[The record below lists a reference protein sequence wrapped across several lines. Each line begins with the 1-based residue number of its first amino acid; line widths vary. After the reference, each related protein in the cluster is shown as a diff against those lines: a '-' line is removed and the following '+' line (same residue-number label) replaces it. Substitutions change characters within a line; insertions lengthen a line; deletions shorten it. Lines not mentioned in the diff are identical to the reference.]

1 VSIVCYHRAVALF
14 AVALFVG
21 CAHGPDV
28 PPWLVLRVGA
38 QARLAASN
46 EFEPERT
53 TVFPSAEAAHAAQ
66 RGPAPR
72 RAAAGDLV
80 TVTQIDSNVVDGKH
94 AVAVSDA
101 HGMLGWVLAE
111 DILRPVPP
119 SGTNLIV
126 AATANGGGQELF
138 SEQDDD
144 DGQSFGT
151 TSHVTYEGFTSD
163 PGNPEYR
170 IHVDDGPL
178 AGYDGYVVASELQSP
193 QTHAFRLV
201 IPGG

>member
-1 VSIVCYHRAVALF
+1 MCCHRAVALF
-14 AVALFVG
+14 AVALLVG
-21 CAHGPDV
+21 CAQHGPDL
-28 PPWLVLRVGA
+28 PAWLVLRVGA

-46 EFEPERT
+46 AFEPERT

-66 RGPAPR
+66 RGAAPR

-80 TVTQIDSNVVDGKH
+80 TVTQIDGNVVDGKH

-101 HGMLGWVLAE
+101 HGLLGWVLAE

-119 SGTNLIV
+119 SGTHLIV
-126 AATANGGGQELF
+126 AATASGSEQLF

-178 AGYDGYVVASELQSP
+178 AGYDGYVVASELQAT

-201 IPGG
+201 APGG